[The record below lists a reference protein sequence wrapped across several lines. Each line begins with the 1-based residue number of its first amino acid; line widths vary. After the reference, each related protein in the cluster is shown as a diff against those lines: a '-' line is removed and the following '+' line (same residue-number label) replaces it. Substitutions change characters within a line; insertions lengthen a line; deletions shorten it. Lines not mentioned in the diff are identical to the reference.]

1 METTKKKRLEAKEDV
16 TISAKKI
23 RANKECNKGGGVTAD
38 DAEVD
43 EFFAILKR
51 MQAGFH
57 YLRNKGVENRVKK
70 PGSGSS
76 LGSWNPAFELEDF
89 GQVDDG
95 GRKFSEGESLVRDKV
110 VVGFDLNV
118 NPTTE

>member
-1 METTKKKRLEAKEDV
+1 METSKKKRLEVKDDV
-16 TISAKKI
+16 KI
-23 RANKECNKGGGVTAD
+23 CVKRTRFKRERYNGGVTAD

-51 MQAGFH
+51 LQTGFD
-57 YLRNKGVENRVKK
+57 YLRNKGVEKY
-70 PGSGSS
+70 SCLGSS
-76 LGSWNPAFELEDF
+76 IGSWNPAFELEDF

-95 GRKFSEGESLVRDKV
+95 GRKFSEGERLVNDN

-118 NPTTE
+118 DPTTE

>member
-1 METTKKKRLEAKEDV
+1 METSKKKRFEAKDDV
-16 TISAKKI
+16 KICVKKT
-23 RANKECNKGGGVTAD
+23 RSKRERYNGGVTAD

-51 MQAGFH
+51 LQTGFD
-57 YLRNKGVENRVKK
+57 YLRSKGVD
-70 PGSGSS
+70 GSCS
-76 LGSWNPAFELEDF
+76 GSWNPAFELEDF

-95 GRKFSEGESLVRDKV
+95 VRKANDN

-118 NPTTE
+118 DPTTE

>member
-1 METTKKKRLEAKEDV
+1 METSKRKRLEVKDDV
-16 TISAKKI
+16 KICVKKT
-23 RANKECNKGGGVTAD
+23 RSKTERYNGGVTAD

-51 MQAGFH
+51 LQTGFD
-57 YLRNKGVENRVKK
+57 YLRSKGVDAGSCS
-70 PGSGSS
+70 GSG
-76 LGSWNPAFELEDF
+76 LWNPAFELEDF

-95 GRKFSEGESLVRDKV
+95 VRKANDN

-118 NPTTE
+118 DPTTE